1 MCIENCSPAFPL
13 YWSSDFFQ
21 VDPSQLR
28 RLSHEL
34 EKCLAKSTPSREL
47 RLYKYVLT
55 ERMDDDLLG
64 KRVYCLELRAVEIVW
79 FT

>member
-1 MCIENCSPAFPL
+1 MYRKLQPCPFPCTGPVI
-13 YWSSDFFQ
+13 FQ

-34 EKCLAKSTPSREL
+34 EKCLAKRTPSREL